1 MALSTRDLF
10 QKRRLRNRNKLRAM
24 ANGRPRLSVHRSN
37 KNISVQ
43 LIDDAKGVTL
53 ASASSLEKDLG
64 VVGKNN
70 VEAAGKI
77 GAAIAERAKKAGVEE
92 VYFDRGG
99 FLFHGRIKAL
109 ADAAR
114 EGGLKF

>member
-1 MALSTRDLF
+1 M
-10 QKRRLRNRNKLRAM
+10 
-24 ANGRPRLSVHRSN
+24 SVHRSS

-43 LIDDAKGVTL
+43 IIDDAQGVTL
-53 ASASSLEKDLG
+53 AAASSLEKELG

-70 VEAAGKI
+70 VEAAKKI
-77 GAAIAERAKKAGVEE
+77 GAAIAERARAKEIDT

-99 FLFHGRIKAL
+99 FLYHGRIKAL